1 MRVVLLA
8 LFLAFLASLSLVLV
22 ASAAKKPASPAQVV
36 PQKLAG
42 WSLYV
47 RYCLACHGAKGD
59 GRGPAAPFAWG
70 DPRNFTK
77 GAYEWRTTAFGQA
90 PTDADLRL
98 AIRYGE
104 AGTSMPGFAD
114 VLTDPEV
121 ANLIEVVKAFDPK
134 TFATVPTPITI
145 GPARPAD
152 PDRGAHL
159 WQQHGC
165 DKCHGAT
172 GRGDVKGL
180 TEAPYDLTVFPLRRP
195 RDADD
200 LESRRRAAVLSI
212 ATGLSGTPM
221 PGFAGPVTEP
231 ELWALADH
239 VVALGAKAA
248 RTDRSALDA
257 STIEADRAAKLA
269 IGSWPG
275 TDVDEARVFGTPVRE
290 QGAAPAELAPAEA
303 SLRSNQCAR
312 CHAKQ
317 AREWTGTVHSLAS
330 TWGLSARELDH
341 ASDDATSCNRCH
353 TPLAEQQTGTQA
365 FDSELRAEGVTCAG
379 CHVRDWVRRGPPNRA
394 PSLLPATGYPLVE
407 LAIYERSDFC
417 MSCHQLPPRTAVNG
431 KPLLNTYK
439 EWLEGP
445 YMRRGIQCQ
454 HCHMPNRE
462 HTWLGI
468 HDKAT
473 FRQGIKLAATARR
486 TAGKVTVET
495 SLQNVGAGHYLPT
508 TPTPAVWLRIELF
521 DAAGTAI
528 TGARAEQRIGRDI
541 EAVDGGW
548 REHADTRIPPGETR
562 SITRGWT
569 AGRTAAATTARIT
582 VEVSPDDFYERLY
595 TRRLATKLP
604 AATRTAY
611 EASLARARSSHYVAE
626 QITVPIALSSKQ

>member
-1 MRVVLLA
+1 MRVLLLA
-8 LFLAFLASLSLVLV
+8 LVASVALVLTVLV
-22 ASAAKKPASPAQVV
+22 AFAAQKPAAGVV

-42 WSLYV
+42 WSLYD

-70 DPRNFTK
+70 DPRDFTR
-77 GAYEWRTTAFGQA
+77 GAYEWRTTSFGQP
-90 PTDADLRL
+90 PTDDDLRL
-98 AIRYGE
+98 AIRYGA
-104 AGTSMPGFAD
+104 AGTSMPGFASVLSD
-114 VLTDPEV
+114 VEI
-121 ANLIEVVKAFDPK
+121 ASLIDVVKAFDSK
-134 TFATVPTPITI
+134 SFATVPARVTI
-145 GPARPAD
+145 GPSRP
-152 PDRGAHL
+152 PDAERGAHL
-159 WQQHGC
+159 WKQHGC
-165 DKCHGAT
+165 DKCHGTT

-180 TEAPYDLTVFPLRRP
+180 AEAPYDLTQFPLRRP

-200 LESRRRAAVLSI
+200 QESRRRAAVLSI

-239 VVALGAKAA
+239 VVALGANAA

-257 STIEADRAAKLA
+257 SSIEADRTAKLA
-269 IGSWPG
+269 TGAWAGSDP
-275 TDVDEARVFGTPVRE
+275 DEARVFGTPVRE
-290 QGAAPAELAPAEA
+290 QGAAPAELAPAQA
-303 SLRSNQCAR
+303 SLRAMQCAR

-317 AREWTGTVHSLAS
+317 AREWKGSVHSLAS
-330 TWGLSARELDH
+330 TWGLPARELDH
-341 ASDDATSCNRCH
+341 ASDDESSCNRCH
-353 TPLAEQQTGTQA
+353 TPLAEQQAGATA

-379 CHVRDWVRRGPPNRA
+379 CHVREWVRRGPARRA
-394 PSLLPATGYPLVE
+394 PSLLPASGYPLVE

-468 HDKAT
+468 HDKDT
-473 FRQGIKLAATARR
+473 FRQGIKLAATAHRSS
-486 TAGKVTVET
+486 GKVTALA
-495 SLQNVGAGHYLPT
+495 SLTNIGAGHYLPT
-508 TPTPAVWLRIELF
+508 TPTPVVWLRIELF
-521 DAAGTAI
+521 DASNAQI
-528 TGARAEQRIGRDI
+528 RGARSELRIGRDI

-548 REHADTRIPPGETR
+548 REHTDTRIPPGETR
-562 SITRGWT
+562 TMTRAWT
-569 AGRTAAATTARIT
+569 AGRTGEATTARIT

-611 EASLARARSSHYVAE
+611 EAALARARSSHYVAE
-626 QITVPIALSSKQ
+626 QLSVPIALESKK